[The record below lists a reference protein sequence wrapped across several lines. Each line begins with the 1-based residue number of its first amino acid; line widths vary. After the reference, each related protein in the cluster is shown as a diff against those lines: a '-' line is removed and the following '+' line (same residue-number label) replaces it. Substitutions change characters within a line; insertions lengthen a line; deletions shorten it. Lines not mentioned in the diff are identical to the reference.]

1 MGNMTVTI
9 KDVAKIA
16 DVAPSTVSRV
26 ISDSPRIS
34 ERTKEKVRAA
44 MKELGYHPNFNARS
58 LANQSTKTIGVV
70 MPNSANKTFQ
80 NPFFPE
86 VIRGISTKAHQ
97 LEYGLY
103 LSTGQSDA
111 EIFEEVQHMVQG
123 KRVDGIVLLYSKV
136 NDKVLQYLYEQ
147 KFPFTLIGRPS
158 DPELDSVSYV
168 NNDNVKAAKTVT
180 EYLLLLGHKR
190 IAFIGGN
197 LDYVVTVDHMEGYK
211 SALNYAGIETRDD
224 FIVFHEELQEGGQEA
239 VIDLMSLTERPTALI
254 VADDIMTFGVMR
266 MLSEMEIDVPED
278 ISIISFNNVMISELS
293 SPPMTTV
300 DINIYSL
307 GFEAANILID
317 QILHPGVEARKIL
330 IPHKMIKRD
339 TCRRLVNKTNAG
351 REKTV

>member
-1 MGNMTVTI
+1 MTVTI
-9 KDVAKIA
+9 KDVAKEA

-34 ERTKEKVRAA
+34 ERTKEKVREA
-44 MKELGYHPNFNARS
+44 MARLGYHPNFNARS
-58 LANQSTKTIGVV
+58 LANQSTKTIGVI

-103 LSTGQSDA
+103 LSTGQSDD
-111 EIFEEVQHMVQG
+111 EIYEEVQHMVQG
-123 KRVDGIVLLYSKV
+123 KRVDGIILLYSKV
-136 NDKVLQYLYEQ
+136 DDRVMKYLHEQ
-147 KFPFTLIGRPS
+147 DFPFTVIGRPY
-158 DPELDSVSYV
+158 DDSLSNVTFV
-168 NNDNVKAAKTVT
+168 NNDNLKAAKTVT

-197 LDYVVTVDHMEGYK
+197 LEHVVTIDHMEGYHQ
-211 SALNYAGIETRDD
+211 ALKNAGIDPCDD
-224 FIVFHEELQEGGQEA
+224 YIVFHDELQEGGQEA
-239 VIDLMSLTERPTALI
+239 VIDLMSLAERPSALI

-266 MLSEMEIDVPED
+266 MLSEMEVHVPDD

-293 SPPMTTV
+293 APPMTTV

-307 GFEAANILID
+307 GYEAANLLID
-317 QILHPGVEARKIL
+317 KILHPDVPAKKVL
-330 IPHKMIKRD
+330 IPHKMIKRQ
-339 TCRRLVNKTNAG
+339 TCRRVAAERTLKEETL
-351 REKTV
+351 

>member
-1 MGNMTVTI
+1 MTVTI

-16 DVAPSTVSRV
+16 KVAPSTVSRV
-26 ISDSPRIS
+26 ISNSPRIS
-34 ERTKEKVRAA
+34 ERTKEKVREA

-58 LANQSTKTIGVV
+58 LANQSTKTIGII

-103 LSTGQSDA
+103 LSTGQSDE
-111 EIFEEVQHMVQG
+111 EIIEEVQHMVQG
-123 KRVDGIVLLYSKV
+123 KRVDGIILLYSKV
-136 NDKVLQYLYEQ
+136 NDKVLKYLHEQ
-147 KFPFTLIGRPS
+147 DFPFTLIGRPYDES
-158 DPELDSVSYV
+158 LSNITYV
-168 NNDNVKAAKTVT
+168 NNDNFKAAKTVT

-190 IAFIGGN
+190 IAFVGGN
-197 LDYVVTVDHMEGYK
+197 LDNVVTIDHMEGYNQ
-211 SALNYAGIETRDD
+211 ALKNAGIEPKDE

-239 VIDLMSLTERPTALI
+239 VIDLMSLAERPTALI

-266 MLSEMEIDVPED
+266 MLSEMEVRVPED

-293 SPPMTTV
+293 APPMTTV

-307 GFEAANILID
+307 GYEAANLLID
-317 QILHPGVEARKIL
+317 KILHPAVETRKIL
-330 IPHKMIKRD
+330 VPHKMIKRE
-339 TCRRLVNKTNAG
+339 TCRRLV
-351 REKTV
+351 EKGGAKRGSM

>member
-1 MGNMTVTI
+1 MMTVTI
-9 KDVAKIA
+9 KDVARAAK
-16 DVAPSTVSRV
+16 VAPSTVSRV

-34 ERTKEKVRAA
+34 ERTKEKVREA
-44 MKELGYHPNFNARS
+44 MQELGYHPNFNARS

-103 LSTGQSDA
+103 LSTGQSEE

-123 KRVDGIVLLYSKV
+123 KRVDGIILLYSKADDQV
-136 NDKVLQYLYEQ
+136 MKYLHEQ
-147 KFPFTLIGRPS
+147 DFPFTVIGRPY
-158 DPELDSVSYV
+158 DETLQNVTYV
-168 NNDNVKAAKTVT
+168 NNDNFKAAKTVT

-197 LDYVVTVDHMEGYK
+197 LENVVTIDHMEGYHR
-211 SALNYAGIETRDD
+211 ALKNAGMEPNND

-239 VIDLMSLTERPTALI
+239 VIDLMSLNERPTAMI

-266 MLSEMEIDVPED
+266 MLSEMEIHVPDD

-293 SPPMTTV
+293 APPMTTV

-307 GFEAANILID
+307 GYEAANLLID
-317 QILHPGVEARKIL
+317 KILHPGAEAKKML
-330 IPHKMIKRD
+330 IPHKLMKRE
-339 TCRRLVNKTNAG
+339 TCRRIASAQ
-351 REKTV
+351 RAASEKSV